1 MKTIEL
7 KKVQKEQV
15 LQSLKRNRPND
26 TLKKSVGKII
36 NEVRENGDSA
46 LFKLTKEFDGVDL
59 TKETLTV
66 KQEEI
71 EEAVKQLDKGFID
84 ALEEAKA
91 NIEQF
96 HERQTGSSWLKTDEG
111 QMIGQLVGPVERAGL
126 YIPGGGYGYPST
138 VLMTAVPA
146 KIAGVTDIVMVTPP
160 GKDGS
165 VSKYTLAAAKICGIN
180 KIFKV
185 GGAQAIAAMAY
196 GTESILP
203 VDVIAGP
210 GNAYVAEAKRQVY
223 GDVGIDLVAGPSEV
237 VVLADIKCDPNIIAA
252 DLVSQAEHDSDA
264 SAILITDS
272 NVLANKV
279 KELVSKKLKEIP
291 RKDIA
296 EKSLEEN
303 GLIFIVNTAEEAI
316 ETANIISPE
325 HLVVLLEQPT
335 RWLPKIKNAG
345 AIFLGED
352 SVQSAADYSVGPNHV
367 LPTGGGARFASPL
380 GVATFQKYSNIV
392 WLGKSSLEKIAGS
405 AVTISRS
412 EGFDGHALA
421 VEERLNK

>member
-165 VSKYTLAAAKICGIN
+165 VSKYTLVAAKICGIN